1 MARAFKL
8 PDLGE
13 GIHEGD
19 ILAVLVKVG
28 DKIEEG
34 HPILEVET
42 DKATVE
48 IPSPYTGT
56 LESISVNPGDVV
68 KVGDVLMTFS
78 GGDEAEAP
86 PERAEKPAE
95 AEAPLE
101 RVEAPAEAEE
111 RAPMPPAEPAPSPP
125 QPSETVVA
133 APPRREGPVP
143 ASPSTRRLARE
154 LGIDLSQVPPSGP
167 AGRVTADDVKA
178 FAGKPV
184 AEAPDAVAAPGPTV
198 PPPAEAAPPSP
209 GEWTKWGPVERVQL
223 RSVRRATAKQMTL
236 AWSKIP
242 HVSSQEIVDI
252 TKLEAFRKKHK
263 GEIEALGGR
272 LTLTVLAL
280 KATVAALRKFPR
292 FNASLDE
299 QTREIVL
306 KKYYHIG
313 VAVDTKDG
321 LLVPVVRDVDRK
333 SITEL
338 SIELNEIGQ
347 RTRDRKMT
355 MEELQGGTFTITN
368 IGPLGGT
375 AFAPIINY
383 PEVAILGLARA
394 RWQPEIIG
402 DVESGEYTV
411 EPRLML
417 PVMMSFDHRVLDGA
431 DAERF
436 LLEVVRALEDPDRF
450 LMVI

>member
-1 MARAFKL
+1 M
-8 PDLGE
+8 
-13 GIHEGD
+13 
-19 ILAVLVKVG
+19 
-28 DKIEEG
+28 
-34 HPILEVET
+34 
-42 DKATVE
+42 
-48 IPSPYTGT
+48 
-56 LESISVNPGDVV
+56 
-68 KVGDVLMTFS
+68 
-78 GGDEAEAP
+78 
-86 PERAEKPAE
+86 
-95 AEAPLE
+95 
-101 RVEAPAEAEE
+101 
-111 RAPMPPAEPAPSPP
+111 
-125 QPSETVVA
+125 
-133 APPRREGPVP
+133 
-143 ASPSTRRLARE
+143 
-154 LGIDLSQVPPSGP
+154 
-167 AGRVTADDVKA
+167 
-178 FAGKPV
+178 
-184 AEAPDAVAAPGPTV
+184 
-198 PPPAEAAPPSP
+198 
-209 GEWTKWGPVERVQL
+209 
-223 RSVRRATAKQMTL
+223 
-236 AWSKIP
+236 
-242 HVSSQEIVDI
+242 DI

-263 GEIEALGGR
+263 SEIEALGGR

-280 KATVAALRKFPR
+280 KATVAALRKIPR

-299 QTREIVL
+299 QTQEIVL

-338 SIELNEIGQ
+338 SIELNEIGE

-402 DVESGEYTV
+402 DVESGEYIV

-436 LLEVVRALEDPDRF
+436 LLEVVGALEDPDRF

>member
-1 MARAFKL
+1 MVRDFKL

-19 ILAVLVKVG
+19 ILSVLVKVG

-34 HPILEVET
+34 QPILEIET

-56 LESISVNPGDVV
+56 VENIAVNPGDVV
-68 KVGDVLMTFS
+68 QVGGVLMSFS
-78 GGDEAEAP
+78 VEGEGAAP
-86 PERAEKPAE
+86 REEAEKPAAVKEE
-95 AEAPLE
+95 AERKPPKKE
-101 RVEAPAEAEE
+101 EEKKAEA
-111 RAPMPPAEPAPSPP
+111 APGK
-125 QPSETVVA
+125 
-133 APPRREGPVP
+133 EGPVP

-154 LGIDLSQVPPSGP
+154 LGVDLHQVSPSGP
-167 AGRVTADDVKA
+167 GGRVTAEDVKA
-178 FAGKPV
+178 FAEKPET
-184 AEAPDAVAAPGPTV
+184 AARAGEEAPTPTS
-198 PPPAEAAPPSP
+198 PPSEKAAPPRP
-209 GEWTKWGPVERVQL
+209 ADWNKWGPIERIQL
-223 RSVRRATAKQMTL
+223 RSVRRATARQMAL

-242 HVSSQEIVDI
+242 HVGSQEIVDI
-252 TKLEAFRKKHK
+252 TKLEAFRKRHK
-263 GEIEALGGR
+263 VEIEAQGGR

-280 KATVAALRKFPR
+280 KATVAALKKFPR

-299 QTREIVL
+299 ETQEIVL

-333 SITEL
+333 SIAEL
-338 SIELNEIGQ
+338 SIELHEIGQ
-347 RTRDRKMT
+347 RTRDRKVSL
-355 MEELQGGTFTITN
+355 EELQGGSFTITN

-402 DVESGEYTV
+402 DVESGQYTV

-436 LLEVVRALEDPDRF
+436 LLEVVGALEDPDRF

>member
-1 MARAFKL
+1 MWR
-8 PDLGE
+8 
-13 GIHEGD
+13 
-19 ILAVLVKVG
+19 
-28 DKIEEG
+28 
-34 HPILEVET
+34 
-42 DKATVE
+42 
-48 IPSPYTGT
+48 SPAQRFH
-56 LESISVNPGDVV
+56 L
-68 KVGDVLMTFS
+68 
-78 GGDEAEAP
+78 
-86 PERAEKPAE
+86 
-95 AEAPLE
+95 
-101 RVEAPAEAEE
+101 
-111 RAPMPPAEPAPSPP
+111 
-125 QPSETVVA
+125 QPK
-133 APPRREGPVP
+133 
-143 ASPSTRRLARE
+143 RLH
-154 LGIDLSQVPPSGP
+154 
-167 AGRVTADDVKA
+167 
-178 FAGKPV
+178 
-184 AEAPDAVAAPGPTV
+184 
-198 PPPAEAAPPSP
+198 PPPVNGPN
-209 GEWTKWGPVERVQL
+209 GGPVERVRL

-263 GEIEALGGR
+263 SEIEALGGR

-299 QTREIVL
+299 QTQEIVL

-338 SIELNEIGQ
+338 SIELNEIGE
-347 RTRDRKMT
+347 RTRDRKVT

-417 PVMMSFDHRVLDGA
+417 PVMIVFRSSGA
-431 DAERF
+431 GWR
-436 LLEVVRALEDPDRF
+436 
-450 LMVI
+450 